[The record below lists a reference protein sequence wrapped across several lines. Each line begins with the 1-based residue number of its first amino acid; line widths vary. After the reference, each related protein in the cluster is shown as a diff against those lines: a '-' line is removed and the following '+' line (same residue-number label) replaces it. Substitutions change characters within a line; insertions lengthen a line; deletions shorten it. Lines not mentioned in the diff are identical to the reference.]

1 MKFTLLFLII
11 HFFSCTQSYVKSY
24 TDLESAFTDWY
35 FKFHPV
41 ESTRYG
47 SDGYNF
53 SFQRLDSD
61 AREEYLA
68 DVQRF
73 RIEISQIDETK
84 LPQTEYVNYNILSQ
98 FLACQ
103 VYFLQ
108 SEKKYEW
115 DVSLY
120 PQMVYD
126 GIITLVDLD
135 YLDMNAR
142 TQALERRL
150 EVSTSVL
157 DDAYENLKFHS
168 EFHQQA
174 AFKIIDALNILL
186 DELPIKI
193 MSDNQTLDKI
203 DIHIRNLKRE
213 LKSYKDWIS
222 RDYFQFEKYDIKKT
236 PIELKNIFTHVVGE
250 EYAISKI
257 SQLADRR
264 IYRIQNQLFDLSL
277 PFYLQKNDEPVWV
290 DRDDSLSVIYWAMDD
305 ISENKINPE
314 EYISSIYGASKK
326 VHNGL
331 KANRELFITGI
342 PNIQIRF
349 DDEYSISPTFS
360 RVGRFQLNDD
370 NKNVEY
376 LVKPLSGETKSRPVF
391 NRYELDLMVMEDL
404 FPGGLQ
410 LQQSM
415 TENSQL
421 LRQIIQNDVTQYGWE
436 QYVTSY
442 MIDSGFGG
450 GENYAYELT
459 ALYNGLK
466 IAGLSWMELQIGY
479 HELNVPQIINE
490 LAKKINI
497 SKKDAKRFAEN
508 IDRDTFHFT
517 QQFIGGIEMERLLL
531 DYKRK
536 NENTVSMRE
545 FHSKI
550 LDEGSIPISQLRK
563 MILN

>member
-1 MKFTLLFLII
+1 
-11 HFFSCTQSYVKSY
+11 
-24 TDLESAFTDWY
+24 
-35 FKFHPV
+35 V

-47 SDGYNF
+47 SDEYNF
-53 SFQRLDSD
+53 YFQRLDSD

-84 LPQTEYVNYNILSQ
+84 LPQTEYVNYNVLTQ

-222 RDYFQFEKYDIKKT
+222 RDYSQFQKYEIKKT
-236 PIELKNIFTHVVGE
+236 PIELKNIFTHVVGK

-264 IYRIQNQLFDLSL
+264 IYKIQNQLFDLSL

-290 DRDDSLSVIYWAMDD
+290 DRDDSLSVIYWVMDD
-305 ISENKINPE
+305 IGESKINSE
-314 EYISSIYGASKK
+314 EYISSIYDASKK
-326 VHNGL
+326 IHDEL
-331 KANRELFITGI
+331 KANRELFITVI

-349 DDEYSISPTFS
+349 DDDYSISHTFA
-360 RVGRFQLNDD
+360 RVGRFQLNND

-376 LVKPLSGETKSRPVF
+376 LVNPLSEETTKSRPVF
-391 NRYELDLMVMEDL
+391 NRYELDLMVMKDL
-404 FPGGLQ
+404 SPGGLQ

-415 TENSQL
+415 GKNSQL
-421 LRQIIQNDVTQYGWE
+421 LRQIIQNNVTQYGWE

-442 MIDSGFGG
+442 MINSGFGG
-450 GENYAYELT
+450 GENYAYELSS
-459 ALYNGLK
+459 LYDRLK

-479 HELNVPQIINE
+479 NEFDVPQIINE
-490 LAKKINI
+490 LVKKINI
-497 SKKDAKRFAEN
+497 PKNDAKWFAEN
-508 IDRDTFHFT
+508 IYRDTFHFT
-517 QQFIGGIEMERLLL
+517 QQFFGDIEMERLLS
-531 DYKRK
+531 DYKSK
-536 NENTVSMRE
+536 NENSVSMRE